1 MVVKMLGLGLIVLFC
16 TLCGISRA
24 SSLKNRTR
32 ALKKTLLFLHLLSE
46 RLSYTLSPV
55 SDIFMNL
62 SADPLLEGLDFITLC
77 DQKLA
82 GHMPFPQAFHESVE
96 CCHCPLDRR
105 DRALLEEIGDV
116 IGASNA
122 ANQMEGLALVRAN
135 LTEQA
140 RAAEEDVNR
149 RARLYASLGLLSG
162 TAIAIMLI

>member
-1 MVVKMLGLGLIVLFC
+1 MVKMLGLGLIVLFC
-16 TLCGISRA
+16 TLCGMARA
-24 SSLKNRTR
+24 SSLKSRTQ

-46 RLSYTLSPV
+46 RLSYTLSPLD
-55 SDIFMNL
+55 DIFMTL

-77 DQKLA
+77 DRKLA

-96 CCHCPLDRR
+96 CCRCALDRR

-116 IGASNA
+116 VGTSSA

-140 RAAEEDVNR
+140 RTAEEDVNR
-149 RARLYASLGLLSG
+149 RARLYTSLGLLSG
-162 TAIAIMLI
+162 TAIAILLI